1 MILEGENAVLTNRKI
16 MGALIQKMLKQIQ
29 LENFMVFPLIKILF
43 MDQTQQITQKK
54 KLIFFSTVSC
64 T

>member
-16 MGALIQKMLKQIQ
+16 MGLLIQKMLKQIQ

-54 KLIFFSTVSC
+54 KLIFF
-64 T
+64 